1 MTINEV
7 DITSL
12 QTLMESAVAAIPA
25 TSVARKAAHKKAIK
39 DFDID
44 HLLAMQ
50 DQMADAI
57 NKMTACTFIT
67 EDREELNEIQLT
79 LVMQALD
86 QQKNIKDLLE
96 VWYQEARDAIFRTIT
111 THLAKNGVDEPEFAP
126 GEVPVPALEK
136 KFTREGG
143 KAKLTLDHEK
153 LAEGLGTERWNKV
166 YTTEIIPER
175 TETKVD
181 EDKLI
186 QLVANEPALL
196 EVFKTAVRVD
206 GRTPLRLNTRK
217 LGEDE

>member
-1 MTINEV
+1 MTINEM
-7 DITSL
+7 DTTSL
-12 QTLMESAVAAIPA
+12 QGLMESAIAATPV

-39 DFDID
+39 EFDID

-57 NKMTACTFIT
+57 NQMTACTFIT
-67 EDREELNEIQLT
+67 EDRPELSEAQLE
-79 LVMQALD
+79 LVMRALD

-111 THLAKNGVDEPEFAP
+111 TNLTKNGVEDAEFAP
-126 GEVPVPALEK
+126 GEAPILAMGK
-136 KFTREGG
+136 KFVREGG

-153 LAEGLGTERWNKV
+153 LAEGFGIERWNKIH
-166 YTTEIIPER
+166 TTEIIPER

-186 QLVANEPALL
+186 QMVANEPALL
-196 EVFKTAVRVD
+196 DVFKTAVRVD
-206 GRTPLRLNTRK
+206 GRTPIRLNIRK
-217 LGEDE
+217 LDADE